1 MTSKWNGMRID
12 LSGKKAK
19 ITPPP
24 IKQKKEMQIEVGDF
38 FLVTTKNGAQY
49 DGQVINLTETTLTIE
64 HWNEVKDR
72 LDETDLQLND
82 ITMLEGFNDS
92 QTTL

>member
-1 MTSKWNGMRID
+1 MN
-12 LSGKKAK
+12 
-19 ITPPP
+19 
-24 IKQKKEMQIEVGDF
+24 IEIGDF

-72 LDETDLQLND
+72 LDETDIKLSD

-92 QTTL
+92 QTTLLHP

>member
-1 MTSKWNGMRID
+1 MN
-12 LSGKKAK
+12 
-19 ITPPP
+19 
-24 IKQKKEMQIEVGDF
+24 IEIGDF

-49 DGQVINLTETTLTIE
+49 DGQVIDLTETTLTIE

-72 LDETDLQLND
+72 LDETDIKVSD

-92 QTTL
+92 QTTLLHP